1 MYYTS
6 RQQEWFNLIIY
17 SETIVCNIPK
27 TTFFFWSTSFTISIM
42 LCSTCFNM
50 SLSCRMFS
58 SIGWG
63 VSRGRPLNVLEP
75 AYSNSLHEPTFFS
88 LVIQQQT
95 NTVKEMSKEI
105 WMLYFSRHKQ
115 NLSLLLGNRLVHKL
129 KKLCLHDMALFNLK
143 NQSSLLK

>member
-88 LVIQQQT
+88 LLYNNKQT
-95 NTVKEMSKEI
+95 
-105 WMLYFSRHKQ
+105 Q
-115 NLSLLLGNRLVHKL
+115 L
-129 KKLCLHDMALFNLK
+129 KKCQRKYGCFTSLDTNKICLYYWVTDWYT
-143 NQSSLLK
+143 SSRNCVYMTWHYST